1 MSFGKYLLKVE
12 KIYREECFVS
22 AGEAN
27 PEQELSLPILV
38 AKFIDVATAHANS
51 LEIGNPAMSDMN
63 AGWVL
68 SRLTIEMTE
77 YPKVNE
83 SYVMETWVVDFN
95 RHYSEREF
103 SIKSP
108 DGKIYGYGRSIWMVM
123 STVDHSNVGL
133 SHLNLPD
140 GMISGKMS
148 PIEGQAR
155 HLQIVSPDF
164 NGVLPKGALIAN
176 CPTFCYRFKY
186 CDLDGYRHVN
196 TVRYVELLLNRFSLE
211 ELDETFVSRLELS
224 FMHEA
229 RYGMETQLLR
239 FDDTGN
245 DMTRSSFLLHEIEG
259 DNLFFARMFR
269 KPRLNS

>member
-1 MSFGKYLLKVE
+1 MSLVKHLLNVE

-38 AKFIDVATAHANS
+38 AKFIDIATAHANS
-51 LEIGNPAMSDMN
+51 LEIGNPAMTDMN

-83 SYVMETWVVDFN
+83 SYVMETWIVDFN

-108 DGKIYGYGRSIWMVM
+108 DGKVYGYGRSIWMVM
-123 STVDHSNVGL
+123 STVDHTNVGL
-133 SHLNLPD
+133 SHLQLPE
-140 GMISGKMS
+140 GMITGRLS
-148 PIEGQAR
+148 PIERQAR

-164 NGVLPKGALIAN
+164 ADALPKGALIAN
-176 CPTFCYRFKY
+176 CPVFDYKFKY

-196 TVRYVELLLNRFSLE
+196 TVRYVELLLNRFSLK
-211 ELDETFVSRLELS
+211 ELDDAFVSRLELS

-239 FDDTGN
+239 FDDCDK
-245 DMTRSSFLLHEIEG
+245 DMTRSSFLLKEKDGE
-259 DNLFFARMFR
+259 NLFFARMFR
-269 KPRLNS
+269 RDRVMK

>member
-1 MSFGKYLLKVE
+1 ME

-27 PEQELSLPILV
+27 PEQELALPLLV

-51 LEIGNPAMSDMN
+51 LGIGNPAMVDLS

-68 SRLTIEMTE
+68 SRLTVEMTE

-83 SYVMETWVVDFN
+83 SYIMETWVVGFN
-95 RHYSEREF
+95 RHFSEREF

-123 STVDHSNVGL
+123 STRDHTNVGL
-133 SHLNLPD
+133 SHIHLPD
-140 GMISGKMS
+140 EMINGSAT
-148 PIEGQAR
+148 PIASQAR
-155 HLQIVSPDF
+155 HLQILPPDF
-164 NGVLPKGALIAN
+164 DGEQPKGALVAN
-176 CPTFCYRFKY
+176 CPVYNYRFKY

-196 TVRYVELLLNRFSLE
+196 TVRYVDLLLNRFTLE

-239 FDDTGN
+239 YDDTDGGVGR
-245 DMTRSSFLLHEIEG
+245 TSFLLKEDGGE
-259 DNLFFARMFR
+259 NLFFARLFR
-269 KPRLNS
+269 KSR